1 MSASSINLEIASR
14 TPLRPIAEIAQDKL
28 GLDPDHLELFGKHK
42 AKLPLS
48 TMAVLSKNPD
58 GKLILVTAIS
68 PTKAGEGKTTT
79 SIGLA
84 DGLNHIGAKAIV
96 AIREPSLGPCF
107 GMKGGACGGG
117 YAQVAPMTDINLHFT
132 GDFHAITAAH
142 NLLAA
147 MVDNHL
153 YWGHKPRIDPR
164 RVTWGRVQDV
174 NDRSLR
180 SIVTGLGGKANGFTR
195 EGRFDITAASEVMA
209 ILCLAL
215 DMKDLER
222 RLGNIKVGRTAD
234 KDMVFARD
242 MKAGG
247 AMTALL
253 KDALNPNL
261 VQTLEHNP
269 ALVHGGPFGNIAH
282 GCNSIVA
289 TKMALKLA
297 DYVVTEAGFGADLG
311 AEKFFDIKCRK
322 AGLTPACTVVVAT
335 KLALKLADYV
345 VTEAGFGADLG
356 AEKFFDIKCRKAGL
370 TPACTVVVATIK
382 ALKYHGGAQEEA
394 LRKEDLKALN
404 LGLPNLLRHLENIKK
419 FGVPAVVAIN
429 QFTIDTQAELD
440 LVERSCQ
447 KLGVRMVVSNHWAN
461 GGEGA
466 TALAETVRQVAD
478 SESSKFSLLYPDDL
492 PLAEKIRTIARGIY
506 GAGDVEIPQTV
517 QARLTELEKNGYGH
531 FPVCMA
537 KTQYSFSTDPNKKGA
552 PTGFTVPVREV
563 RLAMG
568 AEFVVVITGDIMTM
582 PGLPRVPAA
591 EAIGVDD
598 HGDIMGLF

>member
-1 MSASSINLEIASR
+1 MSASVNLEIANR
-14 TPLRPIAEIAQDKL
+14 ATLRPIGEIAESQLNL
-28 GLDPDHLELFGKHK
+28 GPDALELYGKHK
-42 AKLPLS
+42 AKIPISMMKTLQY
-48 TMAVLSKNPD
+48 KPD

-84 DGLNHIGAKAIV
+84 DGFNQIGAKAIV

-117 YAQVAPMTDINLHFT
+117 HAQVAPMTDINLHFT

-147 MVDNHL
+147 MVSNHL
-153 YWGHKPRIDPR
+153 HWGHTPQIDPR

-180 SIVTGLGGKANGFTR
+180 SIVTGLGGKTNGYAR

-209 ILCLAL
+209 ILCLASDL
-215 DMKDLER
+215 DDLKR

-234 KDMVFARD
+234 KSMVFARD
-242 MKAGG
+242 IKAEG

-253 KDALNPNL
+253 KDAFNPNL
-261 VQTLEHNP
+261 VQTLENNP

-282 GCNSIVA
+282 GCNSIIG

-311 AEKFFDIKCRK
+311 AEKFFNIKCRK
-322 AGLTPACTVVVAT
+322 AGLN
-335 KLALKLADYV
+335 
-345 VTEAGFGADLG
+345 
-356 AEKFFDIKCRKAGL
+356 
-370 TPACTVVVATIK
+370 PACTVVVATIK
-382 ALKYHGGAQEEA
+382 ALKLHGGAQEST
-394 LRKEDLKALN
+394 LGQEDLVALKA
-404 LGLPNLLRHLENIKK
+404 GVPNLLQHLENVKT

-429 QFTIDTQAELD
+429 QFTSDTEAELS
-440 LVERSCQ
+440 LVERVCREQ
-447 KLGVRMVVSNHWAN
+447 GVDIVLSNHWAE
-461 GGEGA
+461 GGAGA
-466 TALAETVRQVAD
+466 VKLAEAVKKLAD
-478 SESSKFSLLYPDDL
+478 SNLSKFSVLYPDDM
-492 PLAEKIRTIARGIY
+492 PLAEKMRTVAQKVYR
-506 GAGDVEIPQTV
+506 AEEVEIPNTV

-537 KTQYSFSTDPNKKGA
+537 KTQYSFSTDPTKKGA
-552 PTGFTVPVREV
+552 PSGFTIPVREA

-568 AEFVVVITGDIMTM
+568 AEFVVAITGDIMTM

-598 HGDIMGLF
+598 NGHIVGLF

>member
-1 MSASSINLEIASR
+1 MSFSINLEIANR
-14 TPLRPIAEIAQDKL
+14 TPLRPIAEIAQGKL
-28 GLDPDHLELFGKHK
+28 GLDPDTLELYGKYK
-42 AKLPLS
+42 AKIPLS
-48 TMAVLSKNPD
+48 RMNALRDQPD

-84 DGLNHIGAKAIV
+84 DGLNHLGVKAIV

-147 MVDNHL
+147 MVANHIH
-153 YWGHKPRIDPR
+153 WGHKPQIDPR
-164 RVTWGRVQDV
+164 RVTWGRVLDV

-180 SIVTGLGGKANGFTR
+180 SIVTGLGGKANGYAR

-209 ILCLAL
+209 ILCLASDL
-215 DMKDLER
+215 KDLER

-242 MKAGG
+242 IKAEG
-247 AMTALL
+247 AMTVLL
-253 KDALNPNL
+253 KDAFNPNL

-289 TKMALKLA
+289 TK
-297 DYVVTEAGFGADLG
+297 
-311 AEKFFDIKCRK
+311 
-322 AGLTPACTVVVAT
+322 
-335 KLALKLADYV
+335 LALKLADYV

-356 AEKFFDIKCRKAGL
+356 AEKFFNIKCRKAGL
-370 TPACTVVVATIK
+370 KPACAVVVATIK
-382 ALKYHGGAQEEA
+382 ALKLHGGAQEA
-394 LRKEDLKALN
+394 MLGQEDLVALKQ
-404 LGLPNLLRHLENIKK
+404 GLPNLLRHLENVKK

-429 QFTIDTQAELD
+429 RFTHDTQAELD
-440 LVERSCQ
+440 VVERSCQ
-447 KLGVRMVVSNHWAN
+447 ELGVQMVRSNHWAK

-466 TALAETVRQVAD
+466 AALAEIVRQMAD
-478 SESSKFSLLYPDDL
+478 AGTSQFSLLYSDDL
-492 PLAEKIRTIARGIY
+492 PLAEKMRIVAREIY
-506 GAGDVEIPQTV
+506 RADDVEIPHTV
-517 QARLTELEKNGYGH
+517 QARLTELEKHGYGH

-537 KTQYSFSTDPNKKGA
+537 KTQYSFSTDPSLKGA
-552 PTGFTVPVREV
+552 PSGFTVPVREV

-568 AEFVVVITGDIMTM
+568 AEFVVAITGDIMTM
-582 PGLPRVPAA
+582 PGLPRVPSA
-591 EAIGVDD
+591 EAIGLDD
-598 HGDIMGLF
+598 DGHIVGLF

>member
-1 MSASSINLEIASR
+1 MSSSINLKIASR
-14 TPLRPIAEIAQDKL
+14 ASLRPIAEVAREKL
-28 GLDPDHLELFGKHK
+28 RLDPEVLELYGKYK
-42 AKLPLS
+42 AKIPLA
-48 TMAVLSKNPD
+48 TMASLRDNPD

-84 DGLNHIGAKAIV
+84 DGLNHIGAKTIV

-147 MVDNHL
+147 MVSNHL
-153 YWGHKPRIDPR
+153 HWGHTPKIDSR

-180 SIVTGLGGKANGFTR
+180 NIVTGLGGKSNGYAR

-209 ILCLAL
+209 ILCLAS

-234 KDMVFARD
+234 KQMVFAKD
-242 MKAGG
+242 IKGQG

-269 ALVHGGPFGNIAH
+269 ALIHGGPFGNIAH

-289 TKMALKLA
+289 TKIALKLA

-311 AEKFFDIKCRK
+311 AEKFFNIKCRK
-322 AGLTPACTVVVAT
+322 AGLTPACIVVVAT
-335 KLALKLADYV
+335 VKALKL
-345 VTEAGFGADLG
+345 
-356 AEKFFDIKCRKAGL
+356 
-370 TPACTVVVATIK
+370 
-382 ALKYHGGAQEEA
+382 HGGAQETTLE
-394 LRKEDLKALN
+394 KEDLAALK
-404 LGLPNLLRHLENIKK
+404 LGLPNLLRHLENVKK

-429 QFTIDTQAELD
+429 QFTSDTPAELK
-440 LVERSCQ
+440 LIERSCEE
-447 KLGVRMVVSNHWAN
+447 LGVRMVLSNHWAE
-461 GGEGA
+461 GGKGA
-466 TALAETVRQVAD
+466 TALAETVRSIVD
-478 SESSKFSLLYPDDL
+478 SEPSTFSVLYPDDIS
-492 PLAEKIRTIARGIY
+492 LAEKMRVVAREIY
-506 GAGDVEIPQTV
+506 GADDVVIPQTV
-517 QARLTELEKNGYGH
+517 QSRLTELEKNGYGH

-537 KTQYSFSTDPNKKGA
+537 KTQYSFSTDPALKGA
-552 PTGFTVPVREV
+552 PSGFSVAVREV

-568 AEFVVVITGDIMTM
+568 AEFVVAITGDIMTM
-582 PGLPRVPAA
+582 PGLPRLPAA
-591 EAIGVDD
+591 EAIGLDD
-598 HGDIMGLF
+598 DGQIVGLF

>member
-1 MSASSINLEIASR
+1 MSSSTNLEIASR
-14 TPLRPIAEIAQDKL
+14 IPLRSIVEIAQDHL
-28 GLDPDHLELFGKHK
+28 GLNPDVLELFGKHK
-42 AKLPLS
+42 AKIPLS
-48 TMAVLSKNPD
+48 VMPSLRDKPD

-79 SIGLA
+79 LIGLA
-84 DGLNHIGAKAIV
+84 DGLNHIGAQTIV

-117 YAQVAPMTDINLHFT
+117 FAQVAPMVDINLHFT

-209 ILCLAL
+209 ILCLASNK
-215 DMKDLER
+215 KDLER

-234 KDMVFARD
+234 KNMVFARD
-242 MKAGG
+242 IKAEG
-247 AMTALL
+247 AMLTLL

-335 KLALKLADYV
+335 VKALKL
-345 VTEAGFGADLG
+345 
-356 AEKFFDIKCRKAGL
+356 
-370 TPACTVVVATIK
+370 
-382 ALKYHGGAQEEA
+382 HGGAQEEA
-394 LRKEDLKALN
+394 LRKEDLTALKQ
-404 LGLPNLLRHLENIKK
+404 GIPNLLRHLENIKK

-429 QFTIDTQAELD
+429 QFTDDTPTELD
-440 LVERSCQ
+440 LVEQSCQ
-447 KLGVRMVVSNHWAN
+447 ELGVRMVVSNHWAK
-461 GGEGA
+461 GGKGA
-466 TALAETVRQVAD
+466 TDLAEIVRQVAD
-478 SESSKFSLLYPDDL
+478 SESLEFSLLYPDDF
-492 PLAEKIRTIARGIY
+492 PLAEKIRTIAQGIY
-506 GAGDVEIPQTV
+506 GADDVEIPQTV

-537 KTQYSFSTDPNKKGA
+537 KTQYSFSTDPTKKGA
-552 PTGFTVPVREV
+552 PAGFTVPVREV

-591 EAIGVDD
+591 EAMGVDD
-598 HGDIMGLF
+598 AGHIVGLF

>member
-1 MSASSINLEIASR
+1 MSSSINLEIASR
-14 TPLRPIAEIAQDKL
+14 TPLYPIAEIVRDKL
-28 GLDPDHLELFGKHK
+28 GLDPDTLELYGKHK
-42 AKLPLS
+42 AKIPLS
-48 TMAVLSKNPD
+48 RMDAFCDKPD

-147 MVDNHL
+147 MVANHIH
-153 YWGHKPRIDPR
+153 WGHMPQIDPR
-164 RVTWGRVQDV
+164 RVTWGRVLDV

-180 SIVTGLGGKANGFTR
+180 AIVTGLGGKANGYAR

-209 ILCLAL
+209 ILCLSSDL
-215 DMKDLER
+215 KDLER
-222 RLGNIKVGRTAD
+222 RLGNIKVGRTAN
-234 KDMVFARD
+234 KEMVFAWD
-242 MKAGG
+242 IKAAG
-247 AMTALL
+247 AMTVLL
-253 KDALNPNL
+253 KDAFNPNL

-289 TKMALKLA
+289 TK
-297 DYVVTEAGFGADLG
+297 
-311 AEKFFDIKCRK
+311 
-322 AGLTPACTVVVAT
+322 
-335 KLALKLADYV
+335 LALKLADYV

-356 AEKFFDIKCRKAGL
+356 AEKFFNIKCRKAGL
-370 TPACTVVVATIK
+370 APACAVVVATIK
-382 ALKYHGGAQEEA
+382 ALKLHGGAQEST
-394 LRKEDLKALN
+394 LGQEDLAALKQ
-404 LGLPNLLRHLENIKK
+404 GLPNLLRHLQNIKK
-419 FGVPAVVAIN
+419 FGVPAIVAIN
-429 QFTIDTQAELD
+429 QFTSDTQAELD
-440 LVERSCQ
+440 LVERSCRE
-447 KLGVRMVVSNHWAN
+447 LGVPMVLSNHWAY
-461 GGEGA
+461 GGKGA
-466 TALAETVRQVAD
+466 KKLAETVKQMAD
-478 SESSKFSLLYPDDL
+478 TNASKFSPLYADDL
-492 PLAEKIRTIARGIY
+492 PLAEKMRIVAREIY
-506 GAGDVEIPQTV
+506 GADDVEIPHAV
-517 QARLTELEKNGYGH
+517 QVRLTELEKHGYGH

-537 KTQYSFSTDPNKKGA
+537 KTQYSFSTDPTLKGA
-552 PTGFTVPVREV
+552 PTGFIVPVREV

-568 AEFVVVITGDIMTM
+568 AEFVVAITGDIMTM

-591 EAIGVDD
+591 ESIGLDD
-598 HGDIMGLF
+598 EGQIVGLF

>member
-1 MSASSINLEIASR
+1 MSSSINLDIASR
-14 TPLRPIAEIAQDKL
+14 ASLRPIVEVAQGKL
-28 GLDPDHLELFGKHK
+28 GLDPDSLELYGKHK

-48 TMAVLSKNPD
+48 TMDALRDKPD

-84 DGLNHIGAKAIV
+84 DGLNHIGAKTIV

-147 MVDNHL
+147 MVANHIH
-153 YWGHKPRIDPR
+153 WGHKPEIDPR

-180 SIVTGLGGKANGFTR
+180 AIVTGLGGKANGYTS

-209 ILCLAL
+209 ILCLATDL
-215 DMKDLER
+215 KDLKR
-222 RLGNIKVGRTAD
+222 RLGNIKVGRTAG

-242 MKAGG
+242 IKAEG
-247 AMTALL
+247 AMTVLL
-253 KDALNPNL
+253 KEAFNPNL

-311 AEKFFDIKCRK
+311 AEKFFNIKCRK
-322 AGLTPACTVVVAT
+322 AGL
-335 KLALKLADYV
+335 K
-345 VTEAGFGADLG
+345 
-356 AEKFFDIKCRKAGL
+356 
-370 TPACTVVVATIK
+370 PACTVVVATIK
-382 ALKYHGGAQEEA
+382 ALKLHGGEHESRLEQESLEA
-394 LRKEDLKALN
+394 LKQ
-404 LGLPNLLRHLENIKK
+404 GLPNLLRHLENMKK
-419 FGVPAVVAIN
+419 FGVPTIVAIN
-429 QFTIDTQAELD
+429 QFTHDTQAELD

-447 KLGVRMVVSNHWAN
+447 ELGVQMVLSNHWAH
-461 GGEGA
+461 GGKGA
-466 TALAETVRQVAD
+466 VTLAEAVKQIAD
-478 SESSKFSLLYPDDL
+478 SSVSTFSPLYSGDL
-492 PLAEKIRTIARGIY
+492 PLAEKMRIVAREIY
-506 GAGDVEIPQTV
+506 GADDVEIPPSV
-517 QARLTELEKNGYGH
+517 QARLAELEKHGYGH

-537 KTQYSFSTDPNKKGA
+537 KTQYSFSTDPTKKGA
-552 PTGFTVPVREV
+552 PDGFTVPVREV

-568 AEFVVVITGDIMTM
+568 AEFVVAITGDIMTM
-582 PGLPRVPAA
+582 PGLPPVPAA
-591 EAIGVDD
+591 EAIGLDD
-598 HGDIMGLF
+598 DGHIVGLF

>member
-1 MSASSINLEIASR
+1 MSSSINLEIASR
-14 TPLRPIAEIAQDKL
+14 AQLRPVAEIALDKL
-28 GLDPDHLELFGKHK
+28 GLDPDILDLYGKHK
-42 AKLPLS
+42 AKIPLS
-48 TMAVLSKNPD
+48 TLTTLSDKPD

-84 DGLNHIGAKAIV
+84 DGLNHIGANTIV

-147 MVDNHL
+147 MVSNHL
-153 YWGHKPRIDPR
+153 HWGHKPQIDSR

-180 SIVTGLGGKANGFTR
+180 AIVTGLGGKANGYAR

-209 ILCLAL
+209 ILCLAS

-222 RLGNIKVGRTAD
+222 RLGNIKVGRTAQ

-242 MKAGG
+242 IKAEG
-247 AMTALL
+247 AMIVLL
-253 KDALNPNL
+253 KDAFNPNL
-261 VQTLEHNP
+261 VQTLEQSP
-269 ALVHGGPFGNIAH
+269 ALIHGGPFGNIAH
-282 GCNSIVA
+282 GCNSI
-289 TKMALKLA
+289 
-297 DYVVTEAGFGADLG
+297 
-311 AEKFFDIKCRK
+311 
-322 AGLTPACTVVVAT
+322 VAT

-356 AEKFFDIKCRKAGL
+356 AEKFFNIKCRKAGL
-370 TPACTVVVATIK
+370 TPSCVVVVATVK
-382 ALKYHGGAQEEA
+382 ALKLHGGAEEQA
-394 LRKEDLKALN
+394 LGKEDLVALKQ
-404 LGLPNLLRHLENIKK
+404 GLPNLLQHLENIKK
-419 FGVPAVVAIN
+419 NGVPTVVAIN
-429 QFTIDTQAELD
+429 QFTHDTQVELD
-440 LVERSCQ
+440 LIERSCQ
-447 KLGVRMVVSNHWAN
+447 ELGVRMVVSNHWAK
-461 GGEGA
+461 GGKGA
-466 TALAETVRQVAD
+466 AQLAETVREIAD
-478 SESSKFSLLYPDDL
+478 SELSKFAPLYPDAL
-492 PLAEKIRTIARGIY
+492 PLSEKMRTVAREIY
-506 GAGDVEIPQTV
+506 RADDVEIPRTV
-517 QARLTELEKNGYGH
+517 QARLTELEKHGYGH

-537 KTQYSFSTDPNKKGA
+537 KTQYSFSTDPSLKGA
-552 PTGFTVPVREV
+552 PTGFTVPIREV

-568 AEFVVVITGDIMTM
+568 AEFVVAITGDIMTM

-591 EAIGVDD
+591 EAIGLDRKGQIV
-598 HGDIMGLF
+598 GLF